1 MNLADVYSTQ
11 VTKKS
16 VGGCLYGNSS
26 VSMNS
31 FQIEKDPLFEKL
43 ENQVFN
49 KFKEIE
55 KTENYIEPEI
65 KHTNIKTYNFED
77 AIKELASLNMKGF

>member
-1 MNLADVYSTQ
+1 MDLGNVYATQ

-16 VGGCLYGNSS
+16 IGGGLYGNSS
-26 VSMNS
+26 VSMNT

-43 ENQVFN
+43 ENQVFD

-55 KTENYIEPEI
+55 KTENYIEPETM
-65 KHTNIKTYNFED
+65 HSNIKTYNFED
-77 AIKELASLNMKGF
+77 AIKELALLKTKSF